1 MGGRVRNRW
10 RGKRQGDESMRRTP
24 SRGEIKEKMKPVDQ
38 VNTCKIYIYV
48 TCVSNTD
55 L

>member
-1 MGGRVRNRW
+1 MANDRAMSPCVVH
-10 RGKRQGDESMRRTP
+10 Q

-48 TCVSNTD
+48 TCASNTD